1 MTSPHPT
8 PAEAQPPAAPVKRSI
23 DPYRATGWGILAL
36 AVAWHFMNLGARS
49 LWFDESF
56 SWQLIQFPWR
66 EMIERAQADVHPPL
80 YYIILKPWTDL
91 FGDSA
96 FAMRLL
102 SVAWFGVVLLG
113 ANLLCR
119 ESAATLAVSKP
130 SEAGP
135 ALGRARDAG
144 LMAMLLLATSPYL
157 FHYSQEA
164 RMYTQLIGLC
174 LLSNWLLLRAIR
186 ERARPALWWG
196 AYALASA
203 GAAYTH
209 YFGLFAVVAQATFC
223 VGLLM
228 ATSGVRGLRPWA
240 DPTARRGLIA
250 ILLTVGLYL
259 PWVPT
264 LLRQQDQ
271 VAKDYWSQSIDVVS
285 PVSFSFWKRIALSC
299 LIYSQA
305 DMSVPYRDDSPMVSQ
320 VGDALMV
327 GVALLV
333 GLLCWK
339 HGRVGWC
346 LAVGVAMPIDLAI
359 IACLQSGR
367 NIINFRYLMPT
378 YVLLV
383 IGFALVLARIR
394 PRWAHWLIVAAIC
407 LILSFL
413 RLQFKESLGLS
424 KNADMRG
431 AADYIAG
438 NHRTG
443 DVVLCLNPLD
453 FFSAKHHAR
462 GRYTVHQVRSPKMV
476 IKHYTGGP
484 IFQDS
489 DFLDWQEA
497 IGQRG
502 RRLWI
507 IGRTSDSLP
516 STLDD
521 WERTERVPFDEAMRY
536 RGRFFAD
543 LWQSRPPAQ
552 VPPAPHTRPSTKETR
567 GRTDPQGSASAGA
580 DRPNQ

>member
-1 MTSPHPT
+1 MTSPDPT
-8 PAEAQPPAAPVKRSI
+8 PAESQPRATPAKRSI
-23 DPYRATGWGILAL
+23 DPYRATAWGILAL
-36 AVAWHFMNLGARS
+36 AVAWHFIDLGARS

-91 FGDSA
+91 FGDSV

-113 ANLLCR
+113 AYLLCR
-119 ESAATLAVSKP
+119 ESVATVAVSKP

-135 ALGRARDAG
+135 ALARARDAG
-144 LMAMLLLATSPYL
+144 LIAMLLLATSPFL

-174 LLSNWLLLRAIR
+174 VLSNWLLLRAL
-186 ERARPALWWG
+186 RARARAAQWWG

-203 GAAYTH
+203 GVAYTH
-209 YFGLFAVVAQATFC
+209 YFGLFVIAAQAAFC

-240 DPTARRGLIA
+240 NPTARRALMAG
-250 ILLTVGLYL
+250 LLTVALYL

-264 LLRQQDQ
+264 FLRQQDQ
-271 VAKDYWSQSIDVVS
+271 VAKDYWAQSIDIVS
-285 PVSFSFWKRIALSC
+285 PISFSFWKRMALSC
-299 LIYSQA
+299 LIYNNA
-305 DMSVPYRDDSPMVSQ
+305 DIGVPYRDDFPMASQ
-320 VGDALMV
+320 VGDGLMV
-327 GVALLV
+327 AIALLL

-346 LAVGVAMPIDLAI
+346 LAAGVVLPIDLAI
-359 IACLQSGR
+359 LSCLQSHR

-394 PRWAHWLIVAAIC
+394 PRWARWLIVAWIC

-413 RLQFKESLGLS
+413 TFQFKESLGLPEH
-424 KNADMRG
+424 ADIRG

-438 NHRTG
+438 HYRTG
-443 DVVLCLNPLD
+443 DVVLCLSPLD
-453 FFSAKHHAR
+453 FFSSKHHAR
-462 GRYTVHQVRSPKMV
+462 GRYTVHQVRFPKLV

-484 IFQDS
+484 ILQDS

-497 IGQRG
+497 IGQSG

-507 IGRTSDSLP
+507 IGRESDSLP
-516 STLDD
+516 SSPND
-521 WERTERVPFDEAMRY
+521 WERTERIPFDEAMRY
-536 RGRFFAD
+536 RGRLFAG
-543 LWQSRPPAQ
+543 LWQSKPPAQ
-552 VPPAPHTRPSTKETR
+552 VPPAPLTRPSSEETR
-567 GRTDPQGSASAGA
+567 DRTPSRGSANTGA
-580 DRPNQ
+580 DRPNR